1 MGTSQRNHSQRA
13 QSRLTSKDYKIDHD
27 ASYVPQSD
35 ASQVFD
41 RMLCAEPESI
51 LYLSPSVADVP
62 RCEAFSSPEMAM
74 DVDAPPSTVID
85 HYWLLNSSLN
95 SDFDQFNDLQKL
107 MSMTVQYPSQ
117 YQQPATLQ
125 PSYYESSFMT
135 APSFPPLEVPFQ
147 SEPYSMGEIQPT
159 TSYPAM
165 AGMTAMTSTPVPT
178 LYPTSV
184 PNTEPILQSRNGR
197 GKKASY
203 SLALPTNVPVYI
215 YPSIPSASSSSM
227 SSPVSPTP
235 SCQVNSVRPR
245 QQARG
250 SKRSRPHTPE
260 TRDIFKCDRCPKEF
274 DRRYNYTQHYRTH
287 SPNKDFKCVYDGCN
301 AAFHR
306 KADLQRHQL
315 RHTGELPIKCKF
327 DCGANFRRVEAMT
340 RHCKQVHPQDYSA
353 YKHQKEQQRA
363 SKNANARERR

>member
-1 MGTSQRNHSQRA
+1 MGTSQRNHSLRA
-13 QSRLTSKDYKIDHD
+13 QSRLTSKDYKLDHD

-35 ASQVFD
+35 PSQVLD
-41 RMLCAEPESI
+41 RMFCAEPESL
-51 LYLSPSVADVP
+51 LYLPTSVSDVSRP
-62 RCEAFSSPEMAM
+62 FPSPEMAM
-74 DVDAPPSTVID
+74 DVDAPPSAVINQYD
-85 HYWLLNSSLN
+85 HWLNSSLN
-95 SDFDQFNDLQKL
+95 PDFDQFNNLQNL
-107 MSMTVQYPSQ
+107 MNMPVQYQSQ
-117 YQQPATLQ
+117 PPPLQ
-125 PSYYESSFMT
+125 TSYYDPSSFMAAYSSPFPLEATSLPFPSESYMGDIPATTYSTSTTSMTCT
-135 APSFPPLEVPFQ
+135 APVQ
-147 SEPYSMGEIQPT
+147 
-159 TSYPAM
+159 
-165 AGMTAMTSTPVPT
+165 T
-178 LYPTSV
+178 LYPASV
-184 PNTEPILQSRNGR
+184 PNTEPVLQSRNGR
-197 GKKASY
+197 VKKASY

-215 YPSIPSASSSSM
+215 YPSIQSAPSSSA

-245 QQARG
+245 QQVRG
-250 SKRSRPHTPE
+250 TKRSRPHTPE

-287 SPNKDFKCVYDGCN
+287 SPNKDFKCCYDGCN

-340 RHCKQVHPQDYSA
+340 RHCKQAHPQDYLA
-353 YKHQKEQQRA
+353 YKHQKEQLRA